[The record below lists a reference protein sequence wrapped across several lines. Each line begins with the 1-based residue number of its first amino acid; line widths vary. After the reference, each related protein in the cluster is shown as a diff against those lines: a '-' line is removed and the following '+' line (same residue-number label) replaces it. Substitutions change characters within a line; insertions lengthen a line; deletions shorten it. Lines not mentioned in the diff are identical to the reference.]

1 MSVHSRNLFHEISC
15 SLITNYNQMNL
26 LCLLPAELTL
36 FTALRQIAIKVNNL
50 FYIQLMSMNC
60 LAAAANAVSM
70 PYLIAKKASRWVLL
84 QHLLCADGTCWLPL
98 WSWCPKREYLFHI
111 LFVNN
116 APIISRY
123 PTLSQLK
130 TTKKMCK
137 SIFFSG
143 QFKITDKQWLTITLC
158 LRVFQ

>member
-1 MSVHSRNLFHEISC
+1 
-15 SLITNYNQMNL
+15 
-26 LCLLPAELTL
+26 
-36 FTALRQIAIKVNNL
+36 
-50 FYIQLMSMNC
+50 MSMNC

-70 PYLIAKKASRWVLL
+70 PYLIAKKASRLVLL

-137 SIFFSG
+137 SIFFWS
-143 QFKITDKQWLTITLC
+143 I
-158 LRVFQ
+158 

>member
-1 MSVHSRNLFHEISC
+1 MLATWGINTFYSIKTNCHKSKQFLLHSVNVINLKTTIVKNIWHNSYYVHILHGVQC
-15 SLITNYNQMNL
+15 MNIYKIYMHTKQITAAWTIL
-26 LCLLPAELTL
+26 HKIL
-36 FTALRQIAIKVNNL
+36 
-50 FYIQLMSMNC
+50 NC

-98 WSWCPKREYLFHI
+98 WSWCLKREYLFHI

-130 TTKKMCK
+130 TNKKN
-137 SIFFSG
+137 
-143 QFKITDKQWLTITLC
+143 
-158 LRVFQ
+158 V